1 MDSVLQLL
9 NKCGLGCHIGNV
21 FAGILAYADDLILLS
36 SSLICMQIML
46 DVCSET
52 LTNMVLQFNI
62 DKCIAVVFGKF
73 SGKSSCKNSIPHD
86 NVLLWSADLHY
97 LGIQFKAGLNIGIDI
112 SERSRKFIGSVVS
125 ILRGRIA
132 GFNDLYI
139 NIVKSKCMQIL
150 FYGVDVLCL
159 QGQELAKMS
168 VVWNT
173 AFRWVLGVRRNDR
186 MRNHLKNCGTMS
198 FAYLLDLRFL
208 LFLFSLKG
216 ESTQLLSRLSC
227 VFFNSDIFKSL
238 LSKYDVLSFDN
249 IP

>member
-1 MDSVLQLL
+1 
-9 NKCGLGCHIGNV
+9 
-21 FAGILAYADDLILLS
+21 
-36 SSLICMQIML
+36 ML
-46 DVCSET
+46 DICSET
-52 LTNMVLQFNI
+52 LSNMGLQFNI
-62 DKCIAVVFGKF
+62 DKCIAVVFDKF
-73 SGKSSCKNSIPHD
+73 IGKSSSKNLVLYD
-86 NVLLWSADLHY
+86 NLLFWSADLHY

-112 SERSRKFIGSVVS
+112 SKRSHKFFGFVAS

-132 GFNDLYI
+132 GFIDVYI
-139 NIVKSKCMQIL
+139 NLVKSKYMPIL

-159 QGQELAKMS
+159 YGQKLAKMS

-216 ESTQLLSRLSC
+216 ESTQLLSRLPC
-227 VFFNSDIFKSL
+227 VSFNSDIFKSL
-238 LSKYDVLSFDN
+238 LNKYGVLCFDN
-249 IP
+249 ILQIRKIVHRAFELHCKSVVTS